1 MSASRRGGAAAS
13 QVLPLGP
20 PLHMF
25 SDVAL
30 MCADDFVCVCV
41 YVCVKTML
49 SSPRRGVQ
57 MVPLPGAH
65 WPVGR
70 RRSRTAETWL
80 GVPCGATQT
89 LVALSVGPPQRAPPA
104 RNYFS
109 ILPSYSKVTRPMTF
123 QKFWQA
129 GALWTTGRAG
139 IAASTAS
146 TTSAASAAGT
156 AAADT
161 SSEEDTGPRTTSAVI
176 PRRGAGE
183 VHLILKSTVSDLALD
198 SEKYALY

>member
-1 MSASRRGGAAAS
+1 MCVRRCSAHLAR
-13 QVLPLGP
+13 V
-20 PLHMF
+20 
-25 SDVAL
+25 
-30 MCADDFVCVCV
+30 
-41 YVCVKTML
+41 
-49 SSPRRGVQ
+49 RRGVQ
-57 MVPLPGAH
+57 MVPLGAH
-65 WPVGR
+65 RPVGR

-146 TTSAASAAGT
+146 TISAAAGGAAARAAGG
-156 AAADT
+156 T
-161 SSEEDTGPRTTSAVI
+161 SSEEDTVPRTTSAVI